1 MQWGSNGSRGGAE
14 PPSPSPFTL
23 TTVSAAVISFTF
35 LPASQNLECCG
46 PGRFVPMDKTIFPVW
61 KRAFPR
67 EKALFEAWELQIA
80 EMAGLGTA
88 FFLNL
93 SIYNYITVVRAQ
105 LMQEKLEDSNRREA
119 EMKDESIQ
127 RQVKYI
133 VRFVYVYICQ
143 VALCFEDL

>member
-1 MQWGSNGSRGGAE
+1 
-14 PPSPSPFTL
+14 
-23 TTVSAAVISFTF
+23 
-35 LPASQNLECCG
+35 
-46 PGRFVPMDKTIFPVW
+46 MDKTIFPVW

-105 LMQEKLEDSNRREA
+105 LMQEKLEDLNRRES

-133 VRFVYVYICQ
+133 VRFVYICQ